1 MYEFL
6 WHVYTSMA
14 TPQPNK
20 YANADI
26 LLDNKNPCRPVLDS
40 LKENIAAYRRAVEGS
55 HGFPKDVLLPTER
68 MPALELPPGSRRDYW
83 WQYVSEHN
91 VDAQPLGSYRTL
103 CRIWKRFFS
112 KILKFGQCQIV
123 AATS

>member
-6 WHVYTSMA
+6 WQVYTTMA

-26 LLDNKNPCRPVLDS
+26 LLNNENPCRPVLDS
-40 LKENIAAYRRAVEGS
+40 LKENIQAYRQAVEGTNGS
-55 HGFPKDVLLPTER
+55 PKDVLLPTEQ

-83 WQYVSEHN
+83 WQYVSEHTHDPQATP
-91 VDAQPLGSYRTL
+91 VGSYRTL

-112 KILKFGQCQIV
+112 KK
-123 AATS
+123 